1 MKVMQLLP
9 SLDDGGVE
17 RSTVEMARFLC
28 ARGVPNWVVADD
40 GPLKAALQDAGTGH
54 VALNVGQKS
63 PAAMLLNVRRLA
75 RLIDEAEIDVLH
87 ARSRL
92 PAWVGW
98 LAARRSRRAP
108 AFVTT
113 FHGTYGHRGRLK
125 RAYNAIMTRGPVVIA
140 NSAFIA
146 DHLHSVYGIEKQR
159 IVVAP
164 RGIDPDAFDPA
175 GVAPECRQR
184 LRDSWDAA
192 RIPLLVLVARI
203 GQDKGHGRLIDAL
216 STLRDLPWRMVFVG
230 GGDASKLG
238 RELQRKAAAH
248 GLAERIIFAGSRRDI
263 PEVLS
268 AADLAFSVA
277 DTKPEAFGRAVIE
290 AGAMRVPVI
299 ATAHGGSLETVVP
312 GKTGWLV
319 PPGDGEALA
328 QAIRDALSDP
338 DRTAAMG
345 EAARRHVLN
354 HFTLEQTLER
364 EFVVYREL
372 HAGRASR

>member
-54 VALNVGQKS
+54 VALRVGRKS

-75 RLIDEAEIDVLH
+75 RLIDEVGIDVLH

-98 LAARRSRRAP
+98 LAARRTRRAP

-113 FHGTYGHRGRLK
+113 VHGTYGHRGRLK

-146 DHLHSVYGIEKQR
+146 DHLRSVYGIEKQR

-175 GVAPECRQR
+175 RVAPECRQR
-184 LRDSWDAA
+184 LRDSLDAA

-203 GQDKGHGRLIDAL
+203 GRDKGHARLIDAL

-238 RELQRKAAAH
+238 QELQRKAAAH

-263 PEVLS
+263 PEILS
-268 AADLAFSVA
+268 ATDLAFSVA

-345 EAARRHVLN
+345 VAARCNVLN

-364 EFVVYREL
+364 EFAVYREL
-372 HAGRASR
+372 HAGRAS